1 MYILFKY
8 DYNDDERIILNFKI
22 SNDINDILPMLP
34 SPPSNTDEII
44 TIWPGDYIHQ
54 YIVLTNYDRIEEVK
68 KPFYDEVIK
77 LSKQCFILNRDN
89 KIKKIL
95 K

>member
-8 DYNDDERIILNFKI
+8 DYNDEERIILNFKVTNHI
-22 SNDINDILPMLP
+22 EDILHLLP
-34 SPPSNTDEII
+34 SQPNTNEII
-44 TIWPGDYIHQ
+44 NVWPSDMQNQ
-54 YIVLTNYDRIEEVK
+54 YIVLTNYDRIDEVK

-77 LSKQCFILNRDN
+77 LSKQCLVLNRDN
-89 KIKKIL
+89 KIKQIL

>member
-8 DYNDDERIILNFKI
+8 DYNDEERIILNFKVTNHI
-22 SNDINDILPMLP
+22 EDILPLLP
-34 SPPSNTDEII
+34 SQPNTNEII
-44 TIWPGDYIHQ
+44 NVWPSDMQNQ
-54 YIVLTNYDRIEEVK
+54 YIVLTNYDRIDEVK

-77 LSKQCFILNRDN
+77 LSKQCITLNRDN
-89 KIKKIL
+89 KIKQIL

>member
-8 DYNDDERIILNFKI
+8 DYNDEERIILNFKVTNHI
-22 SNDINDILPMLP
+22 EDILPLLP
-34 SPPSNTDEII
+34 SQPNTNEII
-44 TIWPGDYIHQ
+44 NVWPSDMQNQ
-54 YIVLTNYDRIEEVK
+54 YIVLTNYDRIDEVK

-77 LSKQCFILNRDN
+77 LSKQCLVLNRDN
-89 KIKKIL
+89 KIKQIL